1 MSTPPIVNIDQYLA
15 ALRKACKGVQPSVR
29 DEFVQEI
36 HSHILD
42 RLEVEGD
49 HSEATI
55 SRILSAL
62 GDPKILA
69 KQFTTDAL
77 LQRATRTI
85 SPWLILRGVARW
97 STAGIAGLFVFVATL
112 FGYGFAFVC
121 FLCLLLKPFIPDHI
135 GLWLSPNTLTL
146 GYWDGHLVNSFL
158 VGTSV
163 RPPIFCVLGTLGP
176 TDGPVH
182 ELAGVWIYAICTVG
196 AGLSLVATRLFAQ
209 WMIRRFGLKKGSLTN
224 PTPRMMRGQSG
235 YAG

>member
-1 MSTPPIVNIDQYLA
+1 MSTPPMVNIDQYLA
-15 ALRKACKGVQPSVR
+15 ALRKACKGIQPAAC

-49 HSEATI
+49 HSEAVV
-55 SRILSAL
+55 SSILSAL
-62 GDPKILA
+62 GDPRVLA

-85 SPWLILRGVARW
+85 SPWLILRGLARW
-97 STAGIAGLFVFVATL
+97 STAGVAGLLVFVATL
-112 FGYGFAFVC
+112 FGYGLAVIC
-121 FLCLLLKPFIPDHI
+121 FLCLILKPFIPDHI

-146 GYWDGHLVNSFL
+146 GYWDGDLANSLL

-163 RPPIFCVLGTLGP
+163 RPPIFCILGTLGP
-176 TDGPVH
+176 TNGPVH
-182 ELAGVWIYAICTVG
+182 ELAGVWIYAICAVG

-209 WMIRRFGLKKGSLTN
+209 WMIRRFGLKKDI
-224 PTPRMMRGQSG
+224 PTTPSPRMMRGQSG

>member
-1 MSTPPIVNIDQYLA
+1 MSTPAPVNIDQYLA

-49 HSEATI
+49 HNEAVV
-55 SRILSAL
+55 SRILSTL
-62 GDPKILA
+62 GDPKVLA
-69 KQFTTDAL
+69 KQFTTDVL

-85 SPWLILRGVARW
+85 SPWVILRGLAHW
-97 STAGIAGLFVFVATL
+97 STAGIAGLLVLVATL
-112 FGYGFAFVC
+112 FGYGFAIVC

-146 GYWDGHLVNSFL
+146 GYWDGHLANSIL
-158 VGTSV
+158 VGTSL

-176 TDGPVH
+176 TNGPIQ
-182 ELAGVWIYAICTVG
+182 ELVGVWIYAICLVG
-196 AGLSLVATRLFAQ
+196 AGLSFFAQ
-209 WMIRRFGLKKGSLTN
+209 WMIQRFGLKKVRLIERIISSDRPAAAWLL
-224 PTPRMMRGQSG
+224 
-235 YAG
+235 